1 MTATTPDRGADMLA
15 ELAEMDLSAA
25 KHVHAQLL
33 AATEAD
39 EVADLSRSYQRASRC
54 LRQTL
59 ALKAKLAQD
68 AVVHRLRTTPTSTP
82 DFLAMGR
89 ALAQE
94 DAQFDRLGELQ
105 DAVGRLIHAE
115 ISDATLRA
123 DYVERLDVELD
134 DWFVE
139 PDFTTENL
147 DVQVRRAC
155 RTLGLSEDL
164 VSRWRDLPEAPDNP
178 PDQEDDDPGH
188 EASGAAPPV
197 ADTG

>member
-1 MTATTPDRGADMLA
+1 MLRPILTYLCGPLLSMTATTPDRGAEMLA

-33 AATEAD
+33 AATEAS

-68 AVVHRLRTTPTSTP
+68 AVVHRLRTTPTPGP

-105 DAVGRLIHAE
+105 DAVGRVI
-115 ISDATLRA
+115 T
-123 DYVERLDVELD
+123 
-134 DWFVE
+134 
-139 PDFTTENL
+139 
-147 DVQVRRAC
+147 Q
-155 RTLGLSEDL
+155 
-164 VSRWRDLPEAPDNP
+164 
-178 PDQEDDDPGH
+178 PG
-188 EASGAAPPV
+188 ARV
-197 ADTG
+197 

>member
-1 MTATTPDRGADMLA
+1 MTATTPDRGAEMLA

-33 AATEAD
+33 AATEAS

-68 AVVHRLRTTPTSTP
+68 PTVQRHRTPLTP
-82 DFLAMGR
+82 DVDFLAMGR

-94 DAQFDRLGELQ
+94 DAQFDRLGALQ
-105 DAVGRLIHAE
+105 DAVGRVIHAE
-115 ISDATLRA
+115 ISDATLRP

-164 VSRWRDLPEAPDNP
+164 ASRWRDLPEAPDNP

>member
-1 MTATTPDRGADMLA
+1 MTATTDDRGADMLA

-25 KHVHAQLL
+25 RHVHAQLL
-33 AATEAD
+33 AATEAR

-139 PDFTTENL
+139 PDFTTEHL

-155 RTLGLSEDL
+155 RILGLSGDL
-164 VSRWRDLPEAPDNP
+164 ASRWRDLPEAPDNP

-188 EASGAAPPV
+188 KASGAAPPV